1 MSRLKKR
8 FHNQCS
14 STIPRVNNSQV
25 STPKPKEEKGIG
37 PFVENSP
44 CVKCGKKHEVKCLV
58 STGNFYG
65 CGKSGQMKRD

>member
-25 STPKPKEEKGIG
+25 STPKPKEEKGSG
-37 PFVENSP
+37 PH
-44 CVKCGKKHEVKCLV
+44 VKKSTFSNCGKNMMARV
-58 STGNFYG
+58 
-65 CGKSGQMKRD
+65 